1 MFRGSSYA
9 TVASAV
15 DMDGSAI
22 FSRDVDHD
30 AVSTGT
36 VRFDNVYLYG
46 LWLYFLRTSHQLSGD
61 CGDRGT
67 LLLVCVRL
75 DHDALTSGTLLF
87 VCVYVQGLG

>member
-1 MFRGSSYA
+1 VVRGSSYA

-15 DMDGSAI
+15 DMEGSAM

-36 VRFDNVYLYG
+36 VRFDNVHLYG
-46 LWLYFLRTSHQLSGD
+46 LGLYFLRTSHQLSGD

-67 LLLVCVRL
+67 AIYLAPGR
-75 DHDALTSGTLLF
+75 DADM
-87 VCVYVQGLG
+87 V